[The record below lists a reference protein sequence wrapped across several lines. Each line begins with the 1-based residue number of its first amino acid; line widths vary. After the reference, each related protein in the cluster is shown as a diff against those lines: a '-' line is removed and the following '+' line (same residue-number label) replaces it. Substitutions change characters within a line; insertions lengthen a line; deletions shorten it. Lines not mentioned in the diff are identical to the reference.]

1 MVFVRSAFVLGLG
14 DDKDIEGKNLL
25 IITIVLF
32 LDNRKNAFDLLFSY
46 KLYMSLLAVVGIC
59 VCITCLY
66 TYSYLSSLG
75 HCVQCKYLTPCLM
88 SACLFFSEVVFV
100 FVYLLPRSISR
111 VHYKMRYVICFLF
124 DYVGKNLC
132 FFYTFIIFSI
142 KILPTWYYILGRVV
156 ECSALSL
163 MAG

>member
-59 VCITCLY
+59 FCITCLY

-88 SACLFFSEVVFV
+88 SACLFFLGSV
-100 FVYLLPRSISR
+100 R
-111 VHYKMRYVICFLF
+111 
-124 DYVGKNLC
+124 LC
-132 FFYTFIIFSI
+132 VSVT
-142 KILPTWYYILGRVV
+142 T
-156 ECSALSL
+156 
-163 MAG
+163 